1 MIFTRR
7 FLLIWGCGLAPFL
20 LVLLLWP
27 GGGRL
32 LAAVVTLVC
41 YDLVLAAIAL
51 LDWRSME
58 DPRQWEA
65 TRTIPPRLSLGEEH
79 VITIRL
85 RLPVGRSLRLVI
97 RDEHPDRL
105 ELLDQRDMIRVT
117 EPDGP
122 GWQRAEARYRLR
134 AGLRGDFFFGDILL
148 RWSSPRGL
156 VIRQSRFPA
165 VARCKVYPNIAQAQR
180 HGFSGS
186 VARQFEPGLHRSR
199 LSGQGREFES
209 LREYVMGDELRQV
222 SWTATARRGRL
233 MTRQYQIER
242 NQSVIVMVDIGRLMT
257 SRIAGAT
264 KLDHAIDAAL
274 SIACAAAGSGD
285 NVGLLVFEREVVRF
299 LPPRKGQAQIRAML
313 DALYDIEP
321 RMIEPSYARAFQY
334 LTRNCRKRSLVV
346 VLTDLVDRDA
356 SADLLA
362 CASTLLPRHLP
373 LIVTIAD
380 NDLEAIV
387 STPPDSI
394 DELYRQSVA
403 EELLQQREEAL
414 ARIVD
419 YGGLALDLPAGSLSV
434 RLVRKYLDVKER
446 GIL

>member
-7 FLLIWGCGLAPFL
+7 FLIIWGSGLVPFL

-27 GGGRL
+27 GEQSL
-32 LAAVVTLVC
+32 IAAASTLVC
-41 YDLVLAAIAL
+41 YDLALGLIAL

-58 DPRQWEA
+58 DPRQWQVV
-65 TRTIPPRLSLGEEH
+65 RTIPPRLSLGEDQ
-79 VITIRL
+79 VIGIGL
-85 RLPVGRSLRLVI
+85 RLPIDRPLRLVI
-97 RDEHPDRL
+97 RDEYPDRL
-105 ELLDQRDMIRVT
+105 ELLDARDMILVT
-117 EPDGP
+117 EPDGQ
-122 GWQRAEARYRLR
+122 GWQRAETRYRLHTSI
-134 AGLRGDFFFGDILL
+134 RGDFWFGDILI

-156 VIRQSRFPA
+156 VVRQSRFPA
-165 VARCKVYPNIAQAQR
+165 AAHCKVYPNIEQAQR
-180 HGFSGS
+180 HGLSGRA
-186 VARQFEPGLHRSR
+186 ARQLEPGLHRSR
-199 LSGQGREFES
+199 LTGQGREFES
-209 LREYVMGDELRQV
+209 LRDYVMGDELRQV

-242 NQSVIVMVDIGRLMT
+242 NQSVIIMIDTGRLMT
-257 SRIAGAT
+257 SRIGRLT

-274 SIACAAAGSGD
+274 SIACVAAGSGD
-285 NVGLLVFEREVVRF
+285 NVGLIAFEREVVRF
-299 LPPRKGQAQIRAML
+299 LPPRKGESQIRAIL
-313 DALYDIEP
+313 ESLYNIEP
-321 RMIEPSYARAFQY
+321 RMIEPSYVRAFQY

-380 NDLEAIV
+380 NDLQSIV
-387 STPPDSI
+387 SSIPDTI
-394 DELYRQSVA
+394 DEVYRQSVA

-419 YGGLALDLPAGSLSV
+419 YGGLALDLPAGTLSA
-434 RLVRKYLDVKER
+434 RLVSKYLDVKDR
-446 GIL
+446 GML